1 MKFAG
6 EGWLN
11 PVTGKSIG
19 WTANTRVD
27 AEAIHG
33 VILSATRGAFERA
46 AQMLLNMVVSVT
58 FPNNPDTYMSAAST
72 GRYRPNKQAVK
83 RLQDRIHRDMGP
95 LLDAVPGADGKPVL
109 GGPNGIGGGAAMP
122 VVVERKWR
130 GKTGRKLNRP
140 DRVLNENELRQFLS
154 SETYFHARRHVV
166 HRKVKP
172 AVRRTRDGWV
182 WTTKEAWNKVKK
194 EAGLMAGNFAFG
206 WNELGK
212 VVHSRAVAS
221 ATLSNGRYGSY
232 TTEAQARMVFEEA
245 KKNMYISAENNN
257 APLPAPG
264 DYVGRTDV
272 RAQSIIDHAVDFGW
286 NKALYKAFSQINP
299 KNLQK
304 LKSVQDFDGVEFF
317 WN

>member
-1 MKFAG
+1 MRFAG

-72 GRYRPNKQAVK
+72 GRYRPNKKAVK
-83 RLQDRIHRDMGP
+83 QLQDRIHRDFGP

-130 GKTGRKLNRP
+130 GRTGRKLNRP
-140 DRVLNENELRQFLS
+140 DRVLNENELRQFLE
-154 SETYFHARRHVV
+154 SETFRMAKRHTV

-182 WTTKEAWNKVKK
+182 WTTKAAWNKVKK
-194 EAGLMAGNFAFG
+194 EAGLESGNFAFG

-212 VVHSRAVAS
+212 LVHSRAVAS
-221 ATLSNGRYGSY
+221 ATLSGGRYTQSGSESLARLEFN
-232 TTEAQARMVFEEA
+232 EAQKSMFLEA
-245 KKNMYISAENNN
+245 ANSN
-257 APLPAPG
+257 APRPG
-264 DYVGRTDV
+264 KGDWVQGADTRGQ
-272 RAQSIIDHAVDFGW
+272 AIVDRMMETGW
-286 NKALYKAFSQINP
+286 DKALYKAFSQINP